1 MLYRYDGEAS
11 TWRLQVSAVRCA
23 AGFPSLPSPLQIRA
37 SFPPALCA
45 GLPGSSSSAHDVSE
59 ATGRQRT
66 GGSLS
71 TSAATVPLHMSYRR
85 GLTSAS
91 ESFSFCTFSLTFISN
106 TCSISISI
114 FFILFT
120 CSRLSSSIWAKGL
133 LHTHTFAPALHHI
146 PPSFYRSNTAG
157 GRIRGSRFQKG
168 DREVNRNQPARSK
181 MKGAGEAEVLG

>member
-1 MLYRYDGEAS
+1 MLYRYDGDAS
-11 TWRLQVSAVRCA
+11 TWRLQVSAVQCA
-23 AGFPSLPSPLQIRA
+23 AGFPSWPSHLQIRA

-59 ATGRQRT
+59 ATGGHRGQRAASVLWLLQHHCTCRT
-66 GGSLS
+66 G
-71 TSAATVPLHMSYRR
+71 

-133 LHTHTFAPALHHI
+133 LHTHICTSATSHPTLLLQKQH
-146 PPSFYRSNTAG
+146 S
-157 GRIRGSRFQKG
+157 RGQ
-168 DREVNRNQPARSK
+168 N
-181 MKGAGEAEVLG
+181 